1 MLATD
6 AARYAAEQT
15 VEVECGGKDT
25 ITGAGWFLGKVRCRS
40 AGDVAASWLSAYLNA
55 AERADPFA
63 DEPCTKPAARYYL
76 VRSEA
81 AAERNMAE
89 FVGPAAPRDG
99 PSVELRGFDMPEIPV
114 LQPGDARGQDTVR
127 FQDFAPFLVTTEA
140 SLAALND
147 AIAASDKKP
156 REYTESYPMAP
167 FRPSIVLSGAGEAWS
182 EERWARFTSSE
193 GVPFRRLKP
202 CPRCTVP
209 RRDQTTGGFIVKA
222 YPLLPTA
229 VMSKAWPEK
238 RNGYPE
244 WGSWQGPIFGT
255 YYSHGGCGGVLRV
268 GEALSVEEPPAASA
282 SVLCGAG
289 ACAGLLAA
297 ALLAQGFRIRK

>member
-1 MLATD
+1 
-6 AARYAAEQT
+6 
-15 VEVECGGKDT
+15 
-25 ITGAGWFLGKVRCRS
+25 
-40 AGDVAASWLSAYLNA
+40 
-55 AERADPFA
+55 
-63 DEPCTKPAARYYL
+63 
-76 VRSEA
+76 
-81 AAERNMAE
+81 
-89 FVGPAAPRDG
+89 
-99 PSVELRGFDMPEIPV
+99 
-114 LQPGDARGQDTVR
+114 
-127 FQDFAPFLVTTEA
+127 
-140 SLAALND
+140 
-147 AIAASDKKP
+147 
-156 REYTESYPMAP
+156 MAP

-209 RRDQTTGGFIVKA
+209 CRDQTTGGFIVKA

-268 GEALSVEEPPAASA
+268 GEALLVEEPPAASA

-297 ALLAQGFRIRK
+297 ALLAQGFR